1 MAENVLNLRTSHLRR
16 AISVVQKASNYIK
29 NVLFIVS
36 LSLNEL
42 KLNATSRGIED
53 YKNKSENKTK
63 PKTNFSKLKV
73 NEIAKKFSE
82 LRDRFSK
89 SKIKEIS

>member
-16 AISVVQKASNYIK
+16 AISVVQKASNYIE
-29 NVLFIVS
+29 NILFMVS

-53 YKNKSENKTK
+53 YKNKSEIKNVIQNKKGLLK
-63 PKTNFSKLKV
+63 PKTKILK
-73 NEIAKKFSE
+73 
-82 LRDRFSK
+82 
-89 SKIKEIS
+89 KIFFNWKIIFLN

>member
-1 MAENVLNLRTSHLRR
+1 M
-16 AISVVQKASNYIK
+16 
-29 NVLFIVS
+29 VS

-73 NEIAKKFSE
+73 NEIAKKFS
-82 LRDRFSK
+82 
-89 SKIKEIS
+89 